1 MLDLYIRAMRA
12 SAHQG
17 KLRNQ
22 EDKLVSLG
30 RYRGVY
36 ILLGMSC
43 LLTTE

>member
-1 MLDLYIRAMRA
+1 MLDLYTRAMKA
-12 SAHQG
+12 GACQG

-30 RYRGVY
+30 CYRGVY
-36 ILLGMSC
+36 ILLGMSR

>member
-1 MLDLYIRAMRA
+1 MLDLYTRAMKA

-30 RYRGVY
+30 CYRGSY
-36 ILLGMSC
+36 MLLGMSC